1 MSHQNF
7 ILPTSGVGHVVTLLL
22 RGYEVQGGDCHY
34 KKGGVLH
41 ERLRLQKNS
50 APERLV
56 SCTLLITAS
65 QETINVNEPLLLS
78 VSSFTFRE
86 CVMNVSNG

>member
-1 MSHQNF
+1 MR
-7 ILPTSGVGHVVTLLL
+7 ILSYQRQGWAIALLLHCL

-50 APERLV
+50 ALERLV
-56 SCTLLITAS
+56 SCTLLITVC
-65 QETINVNEPLLLS
+65 QETVNVHELFLLS
-78 VSSFTFRE
+78 VSSFTFWE